1 MSDFNPN
8 STDAVLSRILEKLD
22 AQNAEASKTRG
33 EFLLVLR
40 EIRDEAKKTN
50 GRVSALERWRAEL
63 RGKTATLATAVSA
76 AVGFGA
82 WLIDHLWR

>member
-1 MSDFNPN
+1 MSDFNPH
-8 STDAVLSRILEKLD
+8 STDAVLSRILEKLE
-22 AQNAEASKTRG
+22 AQNTAAAETRG
-33 EFLLVLR
+33 EFLGVLR

-63 RGKTATLATAVSA
+63 RGKTATLATVISA

-82 WLIDHLWR
+82 WLLERLWP